1 MSSIIKLNAKSKGL
15 NVLLKNSIEDNN
27 YTVETEEDLFKRQL
41 DLHYERGFSEGKNSI
56 KESFEKEYAK
66 RIAEKY
72 ENVDNII
79 SQLDSKIVEYE
90 SVFEKLVIDLSVSI
104 AEKIIKREINR
115 ETIIN
120 SILKDSIKKVMGSN
134 KVFVKLN
141 PKDYDVMNE
150 ESQEQFN
157 IDSYN
162 KIKFEPDDRIEKG
175 GCLVE
180 TEIGNVDARIS
191 SQINEIYKQLE
202 ANI

>member
-1 MSSIIKLNAKSKGL
+1 MSSTIKINAKSKRL
-15 NVLLKNSIEDNN
+15 SVLLGNPLEEKN
-27 YTVETEEDLFKRQL
+27 YTIETDENVFKRQL
-41 DLHYERGFSEGKNSI
+41 DQHYERGFNEGK
-56 KESFEKEYAK
+56 KEVKEFYEKEYTE
-66 RIAEKY
+66 RITQKY
-72 ENVDNII
+72 KSVDNIVL
-79 SQLDSKIVEYE
+79 QLESKIDEYE

-115 ETIIN
+115 ETVIN
-120 SILKDSIKKVMGSN
+120 TILKESIKKVMGSN

-141 PKDYDVMNE
+141 PEDFKVINE

-157 IDSYN
+157 SDSYN
-162 KIKFEPDDRIEKG
+162 KIKFEPEDRIEKG

-191 SQINEIYKQLE
+191 SQLNEISKQLE